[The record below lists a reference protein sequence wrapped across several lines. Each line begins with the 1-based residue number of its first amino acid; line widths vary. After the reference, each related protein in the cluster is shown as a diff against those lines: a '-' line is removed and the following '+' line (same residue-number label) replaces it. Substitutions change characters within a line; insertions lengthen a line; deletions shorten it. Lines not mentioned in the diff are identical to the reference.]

1 MRTLPSNDADGSPLP
16 VTYPDAASWKVAT
29 DATAPQILRL
39 HLTDVPG
46 WHASIDGKPLPL
58 FRFNRV
64 MLQAKIPPGK
74 HIIEL
79 HYWPETFTVGI
90 VVAAVTVI
98 VLIVVLAFG
107 ARWWRRWGG
116 RTSVVGSV
124 PDASGPAPGRGP
136 RRDQLPG

>member
-1 MRTLPSNDADGSPLP
+1 MAPCRSNNADGSPVP

-58 FRFNRV
+58 LRFNRV
-64 MLQAKIPPGK
+64 MLQARIPPGK